1 MAELA
6 RDPAFLQTLTRK
18 FSAEARQLLDLI
30 EAAVLK
36 GDRARFRELA
46 HALKGTAMM
55 AGAIRLRDSV
65 TQAETIADS
74 DIEGVGTELVRE
86 MRAALEATNHELS
99 RIVS

>member
-1 MAELA
+1 
-6 RDPAFLQTLTRK
+6 
-18 FSAEARQLLDLI
+18 
-30 EAAVLK
+30 
-36 GDRARFRELA
+36 
-46 HALKGTAMM
+46 MM

-86 MRAALEATNHELS
+86 MRAALEATDHELS